1 MFWSVVV
8 VLTFRRL
15 GLGRPFRYAIL
26 IFLVGAIIAGIIYAS
41 IIFHAVAERS
51 NASHVQQHS
60 RRH

>member
-1 MFWSVVV
+1 MFWFVVD
-8 VLTFRRL
+8 VLTLRRL

-26 IFLVGAIIAGIIYAS
+26 VFLVGALIGGIIYAS
-41 IIFHAVAERS
+41 IIFHAAAERG